1 MFYVGAASGF
11 DLDLYRKTHLDKGIT
26 MVILIAVKTAIS
38 IPNETFEAAEQYAR
52 RLGLSRSEL
61 YATAVAEYLARHRAA
76 GIRERLDAVYEIDDE
91 AARLDAVMTHVQ
103 LDSAPGEDW

>member
-1 MFYVGAASGF
+1 M
-11 DLDLYRKTHLDKGIT
+11 GIT
-26 MVILIAVKTAIS
+26 LVILSAVKTAIS

>member
-1 MFYVGAASGF
+1 MHNDS
-11 DLDLYRKTHLDKGIT
+11 KEGIT
-26 MVILIAVKTAIS
+26 LVILGAMKTAIS
-38 IPNETFEAAEQYAR
+38 IPNETFEAAEHFAR

-76 GIRERLDAVYEIDDE
+76 GIRERLDAVYELDEE

-103 LDSAPGEDW
+103 LDSVPGEGW